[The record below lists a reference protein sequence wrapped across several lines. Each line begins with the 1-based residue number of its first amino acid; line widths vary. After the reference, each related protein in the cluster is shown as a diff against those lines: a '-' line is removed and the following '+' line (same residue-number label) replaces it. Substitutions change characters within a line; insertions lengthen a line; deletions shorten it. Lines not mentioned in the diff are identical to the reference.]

1 MGENKYIVLRSK
13 GGFLP
18 TSDNLGTARAPL
30 GRSMGTG
37 PQAAAT
43 TTPEEIEISEVTLSK
58 SERDDLRQDP
68 RTMAMAPPMPLK
80 LIEPVEATDADSTAA
95 AAAANTW
102 GVEAVGAHLSAFDGS
117 NVIVSVLD
125 TGIDL
130 THPAFAGMTIERKNF
145 TTGSDD
151 DTHGHGTHCAGTVFG
166 QDVDGVRI
174 GVARNVSK
182 ALIGKVLGRGG
193 GSSTDLA
200 NAIQWAVENGSNVVS
215 MSLGIDFPGFV
226 DFLVNNEGLDI
237 NPATSIALEG
247 YRANINLFSA
257 LSQMVEAR
265 NAFSNGCIIV
275 AASGNESNRP
285 AFEIAVAPPAA
296 GNGIISVGALQQ
308 SAAGFSV
315 ASFSNTQCNVS
326 APGVAVSSAALGGGL
341 VSFNGTSMAT
351 PHVSGVAA
359 LWAQKELQ
367 ETNRISGQNIAA
379 KLLALATMSGMAP
392 GQEVEDVG
400 NGIVQAP

>member
-1 MGENKYIVLRSK
+1 MSDNQYIVLRSK
-13 GGFLP
+13 GGFVP
-18 TSDNLGTARAPL
+18 TSDNLAQPRAPS
-30 GRSMGTG
+30 GAPMGAG
-37 PQAAAT
+37 PRAAVAAA
-43 TTPEEIEISEVTLSK
+43 PEEIEINQISLTK
-58 SERDDLRQDP
+58 SERDDLRRDP
-68 RTMAMAPPMPLK
+68 RTMAMAPPMPLS
-80 LIEPVEATDADSTAA
+80 LIEPTEASDADGPATT
-95 AAAANTW
+95 AAANTW

-117 NVIVSVLD
+117 NVNVCVLD
-125 TGIDL
+125 TGVDL
-130 THPAFAGMTIERKNF
+130 THPAFAGVTIERKNF
-145 TTGSDD
+145 TAESDD
-151 DTHGHGTHCAGTVFG
+151 DTHGHGTHCAGTIFG
-166 QDVDGVRI
+166 QDVNGTRI
-174 GVARNVSK
+174 GVARNISR
-182 ALIGKVLGRGG
+182 ALIGKVLGQGG
-193 GSSTDLA
+193 GSSAGLA
-200 NAIQWAVENGSNVVS
+200 NAIQWAVEEGANVIS

-226 DFLVNNEGLDI
+226 DFLVNNQGLDI

-247 YRANINLFSA
+247 YRANINLFGA

-265 NAFSNGCIIV
+265 NAFENGCVIV

-308 SAAGFSV
+308 GGGGFSV

-367 ETNRISGQNIAA
+367 ETNRISGQNITA
-379 KLLALATMSGMAP
+379 KILALATMNGMAA